1 MPEEKRD
8 GGSSGRERALSYMF
22 SVCHANSVLY
32 YLLSAFYLLHDAHQ
46 LPRVLGH
53 FVREGADAVGHVQDG
68 CTDLIR
74 FRLKNSVLER
84 KSNMTASLQMKT
96 SNMKRLL

>member
-1 MPEEKRD
+1 
-8 GGSSGRERALSYMF
+8 MF

-32 YLLSAFYLLHDAHQ
+32 YLLSTFYLLHDAHK

-53 FVREGADAVGHVQDG
+53 FVCEGADAVGHVQNG

-74 FRLKNSVLER
+74 FSLKNSMLEI
-84 KSNMTASLQMKT
+84 KLGNT
-96 SNMKRLL
+96 